1 MRRAFQRA
9 VFSIFFLLALLGRAP
24 CAWALPKG
32 NYLVTVSPSYRD
44 PESGEIE
51 DPGNNEAIG
60 QGMTEKLCGRSGLL
74 EVGEGGE
81 MYLTVRYYLSQ
92 FVRDVSF
99 EERSGGSFSPLSFQ
113 EMQTRAPREGAD
125 NIDEKY
131 GYTDYRVK
139 VKSMDSVFRGKAYVE
154 PMGRNVVYFFRFG
167 NPVPGSGD
175 FVLSQENARAES
187 PGAQGRESRGSER
200 EASYSE
206 GGYPEERG
214 REQSGASPDPVERPA
229 ASSYRE
235 YRERDA
241 GDGGNGGNGSNVGN
255 GSNEGNGSGDA
266 DAPVT
271 GVPEKPADLK
281 ARRASSDGRG
291 LSGSGDSSGSGES
304 LSGSGNLSGDGS
316 FSRGEGS
323 FVSGSESLSGD
334 GDSGGSG
341 YRLDTDYDLSA
352 QPMEE
357 ARKLTEPL
365 LKKAV
370 GISGESWKRD
380 EASSPKEKG
389 EKNHK
394 SEFSASKLVML
405 LLLALSAVLLGCF
418 FFFGRRRDKGSA
430 GDERENAEK
439 NEGGRPEER
448 GGREER

>member
-24 CAWALPKG
+24 RAWALPKG

-99 EERSGGSFSPLSFQ
+99 EERSGGSFSSLSFQ

-131 GYTDYRVK
+131 GYTDYRMK

-187 PGAQGRESRGSER
+187 SGAQGRESRGSER
-200 EASYSE
+200 EASYSVSE

-214 REQSGASPDPVERPA
+214 REQSGASPEPVERPA
-229 ASSYRE
+229 ASPYRE

-241 GDGGNGGNGSNVGN
+241 GDEGNE
-255 GSNEGNGSGDA
+255 SNEGNGSGDA

-271 GVPEKPADLK
+271 GIPEKPADLK

-323 FVSGSESLSGD
+323 FISGSESLSGD
-334 GDSGGSG
+334 GDSGDSG

-365 LKKAV
+365 LKNAV

-380 EASSPKEKG
+380 EASSPEEKG

-394 SEFSASKLVML
+394 SGFSASKLVML

-418 FFFGRRRDKGSA
+418 FFFGRRRDRGSA

-439 NEGGRPEER
+439 NGEGRRKER

>member
-24 CAWALPKG
+24 RAWALPKG

-131 GYTDYRVK
+131 GYTDYRMK
-139 VKSMDSVFRGKAYVE
+139 VRSMDSVFRGKAYVE

-187 PGAQGRESRGSER
+187 SGAQGRESRGSER

-206 GGYPEERG
+206 GGYPEE
-214 REQSGASPDPVERPA
+214 QSGASPEPAERPA

-241 GDGGNGGNGSNVGN
+241 GDGGNGGN
-255 GSNEGNGSGDA
+255 EGNGSGDA

-271 GVPEKPADLK
+271 GIPEKPADLK

-316 FSRGEGS
+316 LSRGEGS

-334 GDSGGSG
+334 GDSGDSG
-341 YRLDTDYDLSA
+341 YHLDTDYDLSA

-365 LKKAV
+365 LKNAV

-380 EASSPKEKG
+380 EASSPKERG

-394 SEFSASKLVML
+394 SGFSASKLVML

-418 FFFGRRRDKGSA
+418 FFFGRRRDRGSA
-430 GDERENAEK
+430 GDERANAEK
-439 NEGGRPEER
+439 NGEGRPKER

>member
-1 MRRAFQRA
+1 MRRAFQRV

-24 CAWALPKG
+24 RAWALPKG

-131 GYTDYRVK
+131 GYTDYRMK

-154 PMGRNVVYFFRFG
+154 PMGRNVVYFFHFG

-187 PGAQGRESRGSER
+187 AGAQGRESRGSER

-206 GGYPEERG
+206 GGYPGERG
-214 REQSGASPDPVERPA
+214 GEQSGASPDPVERPA
-229 ASSYRE
+229 ASFYRE

-241 GDGGNGGNGSNVGN
+241 GDGGNE
-255 GSNEGNGSGDA
+255 SNEGNGSGDA
-266 DAPVT
+266 DSPVT
-271 GVPEKPADLK
+271 GIPEKPADLK
-281 ARRASSDGRG
+281 ARRDSSDGRG

-323 FVSGSESLSGD
+323 FISGSESLSGD
-334 GDSGGSG
+334 GDSGDSG

-365 LKKAV
+365 LKNAV
-370 GISGESWKRD
+370 GISGESWKKD

-389 EKNHK
+389 EKDHK
-394 SEFSASKLVML
+394 SGFSASRLVML

-418 FFFGRRRDKGSA
+418 FFFGRRRDRGSA

-439 NEGGRPEER
+439 NGEGRRKER

>member
-9 VFSIFFLLALLGRAP
+9 VLSIFFLLALLGRAP
-24 CAWALPKG
+24 LAWALPKG

-131 GYTDYRVK
+131 GYTDYRMK

-187 PGAQGRESRGSER
+187 SGAQGRESRGSER
-200 EASYSE
+200 EASYSVSE

-214 REQSGASPDPVERPA
+214 REQSGVSPDPAERPA
-229 ASSYRE
+229 ASS

-241 GDGGNGGNGSNVGN
+241 GDGGNGGNGG
-255 GSNEGNGSGDA
+255 NEGNGSGDA
-266 DAPVT
+266 DSPVT
-271 GVPEKPADLK
+271 GIPEKPADLK

-291 LSGSGDSSGSGES
+291 LSGSGES
-304 LSGSGNLSGDGS
+304 LSGSGNPSGDGS
-316 FSRGEGS
+316 LSRGEGS
-323 FVSGSESLSGD
+323 FVSGGESLSGS
-334 GDSGGSG
+334 GDSGDSG
-341 YRLDTDYDLSA
+341 YHLDTDYDLSA

-365 LKKAV
+365 LKNAV

-394 SEFSASKLVML
+394 SGFSASKLVML
-405 LLLALSAVLLGCF
+405 LLLALSAVLLVCF
-418 FFFGRRRDKGSA
+418 FFFGRRRDRGSA

-439 NEGGRPEER
+439 NEEGRPKER

>member
-24 CAWALPKG
+24 RAWALPKG

-131 GYTDYRVK
+131 GYTDYRMK
-139 VKSMDSVFRGKAYVE
+139 VKNMDSVFRGKAYVE

-175 FVLSQENARAES
+175 FVLSQENAREES
-187 PGAQGRESRGSER
+187 SGAQGRESRGSER

-214 REQSGASPDPVERPA
+214 GEQSGASPDPAERPA
-229 ASSYRE
+229 ASFYRE

-271 GVPEKPADLK
+271 GIPEKPADLK

-304 LSGSGNLSGDGS
+304 LSGSGNLSGDGD
-316 FSRGEGS
+316 
-323 FVSGSESLSGD
+323 SGD
-334 GDSGGSG
+334 SG

-365 LKKAV
+365 LKNAV

-394 SEFSASKLVML
+394 SGFSASKLVML

-430 GDERENAEK
+430 GDEREC
-439 NEGGRPEER
+439 GEE
-448 GGREER
+448 